1 MGTLFRDKETWCL
14 ACKTRV
20 KKAQRET
27 CAASGH
33 ELEVRESKL
42 WRFKYHR
49 DGRQFIES
57 SGTDKKG
64 EARKMLARR
73 EGKIADGVP
82 VTPSVGR
89 LTYDEGMKA
98 VLDFYR
104 INGRRSLDAVE
115 RRDTKHLRPFF
126 GGRKLSSI
134 TTPDI
139 RAYTVQRQAQSEV
152 VTAAFEV
159 NGKTLPER
167 RRAFD
172 GASNASINRELAL
185 LKLVFTLAIRDGLLF
200 HRPHIP
206 MLAENNTRTGFFEA
220 DQYEAVLRHLPEELR
235 PVVTFAYRTGW
246 RVWSEVLPLEWR
258 QVDFAAGEIRL
269 DAGTTKNGEG
279 RVFPM
284 TAELRTLLE
293 GLRDEH
299 DARRKAGTIL
309 PWVFV
314 RTRGGKTEQVKDFKK
329 AFETACRK
337 AGCPGR
343 ILHDFR
349 RTAVRDLVRAGI
361 PERVAM
367 MMTGHK
373 TRSVFERYNITSS
386 NDLRDAARRLDEAPR
401 SGSVRVSP
409 STAQT
414 GS

>member
-1 MGTLFRDKETWCL
+1 MGTLFRDKEHWCRT
-14 ACKTRV
+14 CGVRV

-27 CAASGH
+27 CASLGH
-33 ELEVRESKL
+33 TLEVRESKT

-73 EGKIADGVP
+73 EGKIAEGVP
-82 VTPSVGR
+82 VTPAIGR
-89 LTYDEGMKA
+89 MTFDEGIKM
-98 VLDFYR
+98 VLDDYR
-104 INGRRSLDAVE
+104 ANGKRSLDAAE
-115 RRDTKHLRPFF
+115 RRATKHLIPAF
-126 GGRKLSSI
+126 GGRRLSSI
-134 TTPDI
+134 TTADVL
-139 RAYTVQRQAQSEV
+139 AYTTARQAESEV

-159 NGKTLPER
+159 NGKTRPER
-167 RRAFD
+167 RRKSE
-172 GASNASINRELAL
+172 GASNAAINRELAL
-185 LKLVFTLAIRDGLLF
+185 LKRVFSLAIKAGLLF

-206 MLAENNTRTGFFEA
+206 MLKESNVRTGFFEA
-220 DQYEAVLRHLPEELR
+220 EQYEAVLRLLPEDVR

-246 RVWSEVLPLEWR
+246 RTKSEILPLEWR

-284 TAELRTLLE
+284 TAELRALLE
-293 GLRDEH
+293 GLHAEH
-299 DARRKAGTIL
+299 EARKKAGRIL

-314 RTRGGKTEQVKDFKK
+314 RAGKRIADFRK

-343 ILHDFR
+343 VLHDLR
-349 RTAVRDLVRAGI
+349 RTAVRDFVRAGI

-386 NDLRDAARRLDEAPR
+386 NDLLDAARRLDDR
-401 SGSVRVSP
+401 SGFVRVS
-409 STAQT
+409 ADAGQ
-414 GS
+414 GGG